1 MSRGDDRKSPTCTP
15 MTAAP
20 PRQLRLHPPLWHERP
35 IWGPARPVARAA
47 LSLAKSS
54 AAFQRARIASR
65 RARAGRATRPSCHAP
80 VPHPGY
86 FASTTVIGKKK
97 PLPNGEK
104 KKPSTAMSTHPAALH
119 RPRHS
124 RTDKMRDTYTEAQ
137 RKQRNPV
144 QRCTASDTQRASAGQ
159 EKEKRREHEQD
170 ETQQALVTQAP
181 SSESLPSE
189 LLDSDEERP
198 P

>member
-97 PLPNGEK
+97 NPAQRGK
-104 KKPSTAMSTHPAALH
+104 KETIYSYEYTPSAQH

-124 RTDKMRDTYTEAQ
+124 RTDKMRDTYTEKQ
-137 RKQRNPV
+137 RKQRSSV
-144 QRCTASDTQRASAGQ
+144 QRCTASDTQRAFAGQ

-170 ETQQALVTQAP
+170 ETQQSLLTQAP
-181 SSESLPSE
+181 SSESLPTE